1 MEFIRKDNI
10 IELSNPGVTSQRVLS
25 AWHHAGCQKW
35 HHLFKTEQSYYFEDA
50 SPASSSVFTIEIKN
64 KSDFQ
69 NVRSKVNLFSKLY

>member
-50 SPASSSVFTIEIKN
+50 PPASFSVLRSKYN
-64 KSDFQ
+64 KSKVIFKISARKLIRFQ
-69 NVRSKVNLFSKLY
+69 N